1 MGRNRTFNVHG
12 LYPEDYCFD
21 QAAFEADPEG
31 YQFTSDDIA
40 YFNAM
45 ELERYET
52 SVPMIT
58 MKDAFFEV
66 GHIRAPS
73 ENPGSR
79 YICLERFRAL

>member
-52 SVPMIT
+52 SVPMT
-58 MKDAFFEV
+58 PSSKV
-66 GHIRAPS
+66 GHIRAQPS
-73 ENPGSR
+73 GESGLQIYLP
-79 YICLERFRAL
+79 ERFRAL